1 MGREFARFFIVGIVA
16 TVIHIGIYLALNKA
30 FLLTEESRLALT
42 LTYAVGYV
50 ISFVF
55 NYIISIKWT
64 FKTSGNLSKGIGF
77 AFSHA
82 VNALLHILL
91 LNLFA
96 GLKVGH
102 LLVWWVKSCCPGIS
116 DVVPQFSQPE
126 SLLPLPVYVIVVP
139 VNFVMVRYFLKK

>member
-1 MGREFARFFIVGIVA
+1 MCREFVRFFIVGIVA

-30 FLLTEESRLALT
+30 FLLTDESRFALT
-42 LTYAVGYV
+42 LTYAVGYA

-64 FKTSGNLSKGIGF
+64 FKTTGNLSKGIGF

-82 VNALLHILL
+82 INAFLHILL
-91 LNLFA
+91 LNIFA
-96 GLKVGH
+96 CLRVGH
-102 LLVWWVKSCCPGIS
+102 LLVWIVAGCCSYLTEI
-116 DVVPQFSQPE
+116 VPQLSRPE

>member
-1 MGREFARFFIVGIVA
+1 MGREFVRFFIVGIVA
-16 TVIHIGIYLALNKA
+16 TVIHIGIYLLLNKT
-30 FLLTEESRLALT
+30 FSLTEDNQLALT
-42 LTYAVGYV
+42 CTYVAGYV

-55 NYIISIKWT
+55 NYIISLKWT
-64 FKTSGNLSKGIGF
+64 FQTSGNLSKGIGF

-102 LLVWWVKSCCPGIS
+102 LLVWWVKVCCPGLS

>member
-1 MGREFARFFIVGIVA
+1 MGREFVRFFIVGIVA
-16 TVIHIGIYLALNKA
+16 TVIHIGIYLLLNKT
-30 FLLTEESRLALT
+30 FSLTEETQLALT
-42 LTYAVGYV
+42 CTYVAGYV

-55 NYIISIKWT
+55 NYIISLKWT
-64 FKTSGNLSKGIGF
+64 FQTSGNLSKGIGF

-102 LLVWWVKSCCPGIS
+102 LLVWWVKVWCPGLS